1 MSTTTRRRAQPKS
14 RADTRDKGLHPVIPS
29 IVALLLCLAALA
41 AAFAGIFK
49 VKTIQVVGSGLPQ
62 ARILAVAGLSG
73 ANIFTVRSDEV
84 VARLTAV
91 REIVV
96 TGVETSFPDR
106 VTIRAQIRP
115 SLVAW
120 QTPNGLFVL
129 DLDGRVIGRVT
140 HTTLPIILGTDRT
153 GGFGPGIVEAVRY
166 AVQALPPAPNGA
178 VARFHYDRKSGLTID
193 GRAGW
198 HAVVG
203 MGSPVELVRRI
214 AELAAVLQKAPT
226 VSEKLVTL
234 DLRFAKPVARFVHA

>member
-1 MSTTTRRRAQPKS
+1 MSTTSRRTQTRS
-14 RADTRDKGLHPVIPS
+14 RTGSDNRGVHPVIPS
-29 IVALLLCLAALA
+29 IVALLLCLAAMA

-49 VKTIQVVGSGLPQ
+49 VRTVEVVGPGLPQ
-62 ARILAVAGLSG
+62 ARMLAVAGVTG
-73 ANIFTVRSDEV
+73 ANIFTVRSDAV
-84 VARLTAV
+84 VARLSTV

-106 VTIRAQIRP
+106 VIIHAQMRP

-129 DLDGRVIGRVT
+129 DLDGRVIDRVV
-140 HTTLPIILGTDRT
+140 HTTLPIILGSDRS

-178 VARFHYDRKSGLTID
+178 ISTFRYDRKSGLTIQ

-198 HAVVG
+198 HAIVG
-203 MGSPVELVRRI
+203 MGDPVALVRRI
-214 AELAAVLQKAPT
+214 AELVAVLQKAPT
-226 VSEKLVTL
+226 LSEKLVTL
-234 DLRFAKPVARFVHA
+234 DLRYAKPVARFVHS

>member
-1 MSTTTRRRAQPKS
+1 M
-14 RADTRDKGLHPVIPS
+14 PS
-29 IVALLLCLAALA
+29 AVALLLCLAVLA
-41 AAFAGIFK
+41 IAFAGMFK
-49 VKTIQVVGSGLPQ
+49 VKTVEVVGAGLPQ
-62 ARILAVAGLSG
+62 ARIVAVAGVSG
-73 ANIFTVRSDEV
+73 TNIFTLKSDAV
-84 VARLTAV
+84 VARLSAV

-106 VTIRAQIRP
+106 VIIHAQLRP

-129 DLDGRVIGRVT
+129 DLDGRIIDRVA
-140 HTTLPIILGTDRT
+140 HTTLPIIRGSDRN

-166 AVQALPPAPNGA
+166 AVQALPPAPKGA
-178 VARFHYDRKSGLTID
+178 IATFHYDRTSGLTID

-203 MGSPVELVRRI
+203 MGGPIELVRRI
-214 AELAAVLQKAPT
+214 AELVAVLQKAPT
-226 VSEKLVTL
+226 LSERLVTL